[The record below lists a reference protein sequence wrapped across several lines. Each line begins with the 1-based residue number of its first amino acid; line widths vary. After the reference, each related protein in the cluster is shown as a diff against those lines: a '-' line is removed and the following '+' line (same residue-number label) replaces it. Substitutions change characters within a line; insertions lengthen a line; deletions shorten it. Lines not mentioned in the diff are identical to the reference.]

1 MLRNF
6 ISLFLSFS
14 AINIFNRLIPLITVP
29 ILTNNLGLGGY
40 GEYLII
46 LSFSVLF
53 DTFISFGFKTT
64 AVIDLNFCKNKEEEN
79 SLFYRLF
86 MSKLLLFLPSV
97 FVLIFML
104 SFQEISTLNSII
116 FCVLM
121 LIGVAL
127 NQEWYF
133 HGKGKMQ
140 SVVLINLSIR
150 MLYLVVIYFFIRSPD
165 DLSYA
170 LIAYSLTIF
179 LQSGAGFIKA
189 ILEFKIKTPKSID
202 FKLIIAQYRNN
213 IYFFS
218 ATLSSYF
225 YTSFNF
231 IILDNFYSP
240 AIIGVYGIAD
250 KLVNALRDFS
260 NSFQNAIL
268 PILAEKYSLNLE
280 QKNSLFL
287 KYIGVVFIL
296 FSAVSCVVFLY
307 SDYLFL
313 FFNSN
318 PVYINLGSRLIKIL
332 VLGLPVY
339 VIIGSISQL
348 YLIQKQSKKL
358 FRVISIFAFSSVI
371 TLSTSAYNFDIIV
384 FASSYVILM
393 IVLISILFSN
403 ISINN
408 FESK

>member
-1 MLRNF
+1 MFRNF
-6 ISLFLSFS
+6 LSLFLSFS

-29 ILTNNLGLGGY
+29 VLTNNLGLSSY
-40 GEYLII
+40 GEYLVI
-46 LSFSVLF
+46 LSFTVLF

-79 SLFYRLF
+79 NLFYRLF
-86 MSKLLLFLPSV
+86 MSKLLLFIPSV

-104 SFQEISTLNSII
+104 SFREISTLNSII
-116 FCVLM
+116 FCVSL
-121 LIGVAL
+121 LVGIAL

-140 SVVLINLSIR
+140 SIVLINLSIR
-150 MLYLVVIYFFIRSPD
+150 TLYLVIIYFFIRSPD

-189 ILEFKIKTPKSID
+189 ILEFKIKIPKSID
-202 FKLIIAQYRNN
+202 FNLIIAQYRNN

-250 KLVNALRDFS
+250 KLVNAIRDFS
-260 NSFQNAIL
+260 NSFQNAFL
-268 PILAEKYSLNLE
+268 PTLAKRYTLNLE

-296 FSAVSCVVFLY
+296 FSAISCVVFIY

-313 FFNSN
+313 FFNSDS
-318 PVYINLGSRLIKIL
+318 VYINLGSRLIKIL
-332 VLGLPVY
+332 ILGLPVY
-339 VIIGSISQL
+339 VIIGSTSQL

-358 FRVISIFAFSSVI
+358 FWIISIFAFSSVI
-371 TLSTSAYNFDIIV
+371 TLTTSAYNFNIIV
-384 FASSYVILM
+384 FGSFYVILM
-393 IVLISILFSN
+393 TVLMSILLSN
-403 ISINN
+403 ILLNN
-408 FESK
+408 F